1 MQPSSL
7 LLPLL
12 LLVAPCTPALD
23 PSLAGPH
30 TVTHTSIHPQL
41 GGELDHHLEVYTPR

>member
-1 MQPSSL
+1 MHPSSL

-12 LLVAPCTPALD
+12 LLAPCTPALD
-23 PSLAGPH
+23 PSRPGPH
-30 TVTHTSIHPQL
+30 TVAHTSIHPQL